1 MDVFDTFP
9 LSWKTEFTAF
19 ARTAESLIDGCSVY
33 QWADYYSNSDMKQIA
48 PKFKSAT
55 CQLTEFYNFVRI
67 ENLPTSTPTCDE
79 ERINGLQTF
88 SAIRRLPH
96 TEFVNGVRF
105 GLTRL
110 KLSPFFSDLKSTT
123 SIKLNG
129 TILCYAA
136 ARVDR
141 AQNENPFF
149 DRVIGCAKK
158 LLTIS
163 EYEKVIESACRYSL
177 TNPDG
182 SELNYELNVLQA
194 RVFNIKTFLRK

>member
-9 LSWKTEFTAF
+9 QSWKTEFTAF
-19 ARTAESLIDGCSVY
+19 AKTDESLIDGCSVY
-33 QWADYYSNSDMKQIA
+33 QWADYYSNLDMKQIA

-110 KLSPFFSDLKSTT
+110 
-123 SIKLNG
+123 N
-129 TILCYAA
+129 
-136 ARVDR
+136 
-141 AQNENPFF
+141 
-149 DRVIGCAKK
+149 
-158 LLTIS
+158 
-163 EYEKVIESACRYSL
+163 
-177 TNPDG
+177 
-182 SELNYELNVLQA
+182 
-194 RVFNIKTFLRK
+194 